1 MPRDDHRPYEA
12 GSSFRPAFF
21 FLDPAQRAALSAYY
35 GFARAADD
43 IADDPATP
51 AEEKRVRLEAWR
63 LGVEELFSG
72 EPPDTPLGRDLAL
85 AIASFPLK
93 REHFL
98 LVLEGVGMDVSPA
111 PFRSFPDL
119 QRYMYRV
126 ASAVGLACLAI
137 FRYDDARAPEL
148 AEKLGYAVQLTNIL
162 RDVAEDRAAGRVY
175 LPREDLERFGC
186 SENDLSGSN
195 YTPNFIELMKF
206 EAARARAFYDGAL
219 AAAAQGQKRR
229 LIPALVM
236 GAVYRELLE
245 KMERRG
251 FRVKGGRT
259 RLSRTEKLKGLYRAW
274 KDYRRI

>member
-1 MPRDDHRPYEA
+1 MPRGNERPYEA

-21 FLDPAQRAALSAYY
+21 FLDTAQREALSAYY

-43 IADDPATP
+43 IADNPASP
-51 AEEKRVRLEAWR
+51 PEEKRLRLEAWR
-63 LGVEELFSG
+63 CGVEELFSG
-72 EPPDTPLGRDLAL
+72 KPPDSPLASELSR
-85 AIASFPLK
+85 AIAAFPLK

-98 LVLEGVGMDVSPA
+98 LVLEGVGMDVSPL
-111 PFRSFPDL
+111 PFRSFSDL
-119 QRYMYRV
+119 ERYMYRV

-162 RDVAEDRAAGRVY
+162 RDVAEDRAAGRIY

-186 SENDLSGSN
+186 HESDLSGSN
-195 YTPNFIELMKF
+195 YTLNFIELMKF
-206 EAARARAFYDGAL
+206 EAARARVFYDGAL
-219 AAAAQGQKRR
+219 AAAAPGRKRR
-229 LIPALVM
+229 LVPALVM
-236 GAVYRELLE
+236 GAIYRELLE
-245 KMERRG
+245 KMERGG

-259 RLSRTEKLKGLYRAW
+259 RLSRAEKLRALFRAW